1 MRNEDKVMTK
11 APDQT
16 LATWRETMGL
26 TQKEA
31 AEALGCARN
40 SIIEWEQHPE
50 KTPLYI
56 KLAAAALALGITVD

>member
-1 MRNEDKVMTK
+1 MRIEDKTM
-11 APDQT
+11 APPNQT

-26 TQKEA
+26 TQKQA

-50 KTPLYI
+50 NTPRYI
-56 KLAAAALALGITVD
+56 KLAAAALALGIEAE